1 MRNPK
6 QSRPL
11 TRLRIPHAAFRTRV
25 RWWGWLA
32 MAATVILLYLVAL
45 SAVPALLREDAP
57 PVDTARPRR
66 TIAAENW
73 SLVVPDERAELA
85 AAIDAAWRSLRAY
98 QAAYRAG
105 TPAQLAASMPVVVAD
120 SAFNLDRRGRIISQR
135 DTNFSSAAAPG
146 SGGRDERFEGYRVR
160 TTQPYV
166 NERNRRIGDAEL
178 IYQRSGTVWTCQ
190 RTLADKEP
198 PPPPGLRLAE
208 GGDAG
213 FAEIDGFRVRGFTL
227 PAGAFGLRSPATVWV
242 DVASLLVRRQE
253 IDSLVRGQ
261 REVWTYGGFDEVTE
275 ITPPSGVSC
284 SDG

>member
-1 MRNPK
+1 M
-6 QSRPL
+6 
-11 TRLRIPHAAFRTRV
+11 TRFRIPHAQFRVRL

-32 MAATVILLYLVAL
+32 AGAAVLLVYLIAL
-45 SAVPALLREDAP
+45 SVVPAILGNNEPR
-57 PVDTARPRR
+57 VDKARARR
-66 TIAAENW
+66 TVAADNW
-73 SLVVPDERAELA
+73 SLVVPEERAELA

-98 QAAYRAG
+98 QVAYRAG
-105 TPAQLAASMPVVVAD
+105 TAAQFAASMPVVVSD
-120 SAFNLDRRGRIISQR
+120 SVFNLDRSGRILRQR
-135 DTNFSSAAAPG
+135 DTNVTSAAAPG

-178 IYQRSGTVWTCQ
+178 IYQRSGAVWTCQ
-190 RTLADKEP
+190 RALADKEP
-198 PPPPGLRLAE
+198 PPPPGLHLAD
-208 GGDAG
+208 GGDVG
-213 FAEIDGFRVRGFTL
+213 FAEIDGHRVRGFTL

-275 ITPPSGVSC
+275 ITPPSGVAC